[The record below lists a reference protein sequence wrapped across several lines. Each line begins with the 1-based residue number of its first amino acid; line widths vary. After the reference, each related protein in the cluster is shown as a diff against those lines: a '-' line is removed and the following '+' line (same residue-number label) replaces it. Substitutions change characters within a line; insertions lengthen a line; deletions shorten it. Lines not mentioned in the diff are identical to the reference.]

1 MKFLKKVL
9 FVLFTVFVIAQFFR
23 PDKNQGDIATLEP
36 FLNETNPPQDVHL
49 ILKTACFDCH
59 SDYTYYP
66 WYNSITP
73 LNYWLADHVDNGKGE
88 LNFSNWAEYSLKRKD
103 HKLEEVMDLV
113 KKKVMPLESYTW
125 THKDAILSDEQ
136 IENFMAWTK
145 EARMK
150 LSNQ

>member
-9 FVLFTVFVIAQFFR
+9 FVLFIVFVVAQFFG
-23 PDKNQGDIATLEP
+23 PEKNQGDLATLEP
-36 FLNETNPPQDVHL
+36 FLNETNPPEDVHL

-59 SDYTYYP
+59 SDYTRYP
-66 WYNSITP
+66 WYNAITP
-73 LNYWLADHVDNGKGE
+73 LNYWLADHVDHGKGE

-103 HKLEEVMDLV
+103 RKLEEVMDLI
-113 KKKVMPLESYTW
+113 KKKEMPLESYTW

-136 IENFMAWTK
+136 IENVMAWTK

-150 LSNQ
+150 LTNQ

>member
-9 FVLFTVFVIAQFFR
+9 FVLFIVFVIAQFFR
-23 PDKNQGDIATLEP
+23 PEKNQGDLATLDT
-36 FLNETNPPQDVHL
+36 FLNETNPPEDLHL

-59 SDYTYYP
+59 SDYTRYP

-73 LNYWLADHVDNGKGE
+73 LNYWLADHIDHGKGE
-88 LNFSNWAEYSLKRKD
+88 LNFSNWAEYSLKHKD

-113 KKKVMPLESYTW
+113 KKKEMPLESYTW

-136 IENFMAWTK
+136 IENVMAWTK
-145 EARMK
+145 ESKTK
-150 LSNQ
+150 LQEQ

>member
-9 FVLFTVFVIAQFFR
+9 FVLFIVFVVAQFFG
-23 PDKNQGDIATLEP
+23 PEKNQGDLATLEP
-36 FLNETNPPQDVHL
+36 FLNETNPPEDVHL

-59 SDYTYYP
+59 SDYTRYP
-66 WYNSITP
+66 WYNAITP
-73 LNYWLADHVDNGKGE
+73 VNYWLADHVDHGKGE
-88 LNFSNWAEYSLKRKD
+88 LNFSKWAEYSLKRKD

-113 KKKVMPLESYTW
+113 KKKEMPLESYTW

-136 IENFMAWTK
+136 IEKVMAWTK

-150 LSNQ
+150 LTNQ

>member
-9 FVLFTVFVIAQFFR
+9 FVLFIVFVVAQFFG
-23 PDKNQGDIATLEP
+23 PEKNQGDLATLEP
-36 FLNETNPPQDVHL
+36 FLNETNPPEDVHL

-59 SDYTYYP
+59 SDYTRYP
-66 WYNSITP
+66 WYNAITP
-73 LNYWLADHVDNGKGE
+73 VNYWLADHVDHGKGE

-103 HKLEEVMDLV
+103 RKLEEVMDLI
-113 KKKVMPLESYTW
+113 KKKEMPLESYTW

-136 IENFMAWTK
+136 IENVMAWTK

-150 LSNQ
+150 LTNQ